1 MGCIKS
7 KIVNLEVK
15 DTWVL
20 SVVNLGIGVCA
31 RLVFGCDREPRT
43 LVCVQPDGGGE

>member
-7 KIVNLEVK
+7 TIVNLEVK

-20 SVVNLGIGVCA
+20 AVANLDVGVCA
-31 RLVFGCDREPRT
+31 RLVFGCDREPWT
-43 LVCVQPDGGGE
+43 LGWMCPDGNGE